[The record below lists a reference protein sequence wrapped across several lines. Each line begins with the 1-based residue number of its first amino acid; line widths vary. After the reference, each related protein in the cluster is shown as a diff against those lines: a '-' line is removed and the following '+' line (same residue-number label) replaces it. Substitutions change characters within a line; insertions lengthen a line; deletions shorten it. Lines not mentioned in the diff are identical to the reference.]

1 MLGQGGVSSEKCG
14 VGRRVGAVTDRSLT
28 LWLGLEQEQVT
39 QQSMAGRV
47 ERGKLEPSFCDDS
60 TLGSWG
66 TWEIK
71 LVGSEE
77 HDGNRIKLAYA
88 PCAFW
93 RGGATQG

>member
-39 QQSMAGRV
+39 QQSRAAVWNVGNWNQIFAM
-47 ERGKLEPSFCDDS
+47 DDS

-77 HDGNRIKLAYA
+77 HAGNRIKLAYA

-93 RGGATQG
+93 